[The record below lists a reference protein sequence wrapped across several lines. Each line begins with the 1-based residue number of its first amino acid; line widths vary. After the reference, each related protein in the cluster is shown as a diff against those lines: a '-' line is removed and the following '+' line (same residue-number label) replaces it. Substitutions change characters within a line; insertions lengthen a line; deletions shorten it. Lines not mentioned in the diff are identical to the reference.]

1 MANKVCEADNL
12 ATPLPPQP
20 SSLLISTASKKARCV
35 FMCVITSNYRNG
47 RDTVSSCLLHF
58 SAKPDAK

>member
-20 SSLLISTASKKARCV
+20 SSLLISTASKKLDVFSCV
-35 FMCVITSNYRNG
+35 S
-47 RDTVSSCLLHF
+47 
-58 SAKPDAK
+58 